1 MFPNKYVCSV
11 QAVRIY
17 IGFTLT
23 SMLYDQNGCLK
34 DYLADNSQCE
44 TWKLQRVSSGPHVFS
59 WSYSFMENFTGH
71 F

>member
-23 SMLYDQNGCLK
+23 GMLYDQNRCLK
-34 DYLADNSQCE
+34 DYLADNS
-44 TWKLQRVSSGPHVFS
+44 
-59 WSYSFMENFTGH
+59 
-71 F
+71 